1 MSSMTTKV
9 TIVGDEKEV
18 NPRKAAL
25 NGIKMKEVNGKVL
38 CETTGVMDTG
48 ADTNCTDK
56 KLRGILGRDALDD
69 AGQALQGCTGS
80 SDDMKKDKLR
90 IVCVDKQIT
99 VVEARRINELGYNG
113 PNSETFMESMK
124 TEFKIS
130 PNKTRYFDFNDEG
143 VTPRILVGLKSGEL
157 LSNQLTEAEMLELEL
172 EKPYFSPNLKI
183 WRTPLNSKL
192 LVTGSLGIDRNL
204 VELESNYPRFQMLVK
219 QNEMDGM
226 ILKRIM
232 TKAEKL
238 LIQDKNQFGFVLRPT
253 SSTNQLTEEKSDS
266 KLKKK
271 QKTFIIIIYLYQ
283 KGIQNISS
291 QQIKNL
297 FKLKWTK
304 RFKEMKGKDQKMMKQ
319 NVHIA
324 ESLVKIIFFPG

>member
-1 MSSMTTKV
+1 MT
-9 TIVGDEKEV
+9 
-18 NPRKAAL
+18 
-25 NGIKMKEVNGKVL
+25 
-38 CETTGVMDTG
+38 
-48 ADTNCTDK
+48 
-56 KLRGILGRDALDD
+56 
-69 AGQALQGCTGS
+69 
-80 SDDMKKDKLR
+80 
-90 IVCVDKQIT
+90 
-99 VVEARRINELGYNG
+99 
-113 PNSETFMESMK
+113 
-124 TEFKIS
+124 
-130 PNKTRYFDFNDEG
+130 NDEG

-204 VELESNYPRFQMLVK
+204 LELESNYPRFQMLVK
-219 QNEMDGM
+219 QNETDGM

-238 LIQDKNQFGFVLRPT
+238 LILDKNQIGSAPESGAETEEPNQFGFVLRPT

-271 QKTFIIIIYLYQ
+271 QKTFLIIIYLYQ

-304 RFKEMKGKDQKMMKQ
+304 RFKERKGNHQKMMKQ
-319 NVHIA
+319 NVHIT